1 MVSSFG
7 PVFGK
12 VNTYF
17 LILSLSSPPFLNF
30 LLIFLIFF
38 SLGDPS
44 LALGN
49 AKGSYFLVGK
59 ITLGFDSRFT
69 S

>member
-7 PVFGK
+7 PVFGRLIPI
-12 VNTYF
+12 F
-17 LILSLSSPPFLNF
+17 LYSLSLPSLLKLLANF
-30 LLIFLIFF
+30 SYFF
-38 SLGDPS
+38 FLGDPS